1 MENKKS
7 IERTLVLLKPDA
19 VARGLSGEILGRFE
33 KTGLKIIG
41 LKMVYVD
48 DELVKKHYPSDREEF
63 LIAMGN
69 KTLETYAKYGRDTGE
84 ELGTMDPKTI
94 GLMINKWNIDFIS
107 SGPVIAVVLEGNH
120 AIDNVR
126 RLAGHTLPTFAA
138 PGTIRGDY
146 SVDSPALANEQKR
159 SVRNIVHASGNTE
172 EAKYEIELWFRENE
186 LYSYRRADES
196 AMFK

>member
-1 MENKKS
+1 MSKNNS
-7 IERTLVLLKPDA
+7 LERTLVLLKPDA
-19 VARGLSGEILGRFE
+19 VTRGISGEILSRFE
-33 KTGLKIIG
+33 KAGLKIIG
-41 LKMVYVD
+41 LKMVWVD

-63 LIAMGN
+63 LIAMGK
-69 KTLETYAKYGRDTGE
+69 KTLETYEKYGRDPNE
-84 ELGTMDPKTI
+84 EIGTMDPKTI
-94 GLMINKWNIDFIS
+94 GLMINKWNINFIS

-120 AIDNVR
+120 VIDNVR

-159 SVRNIVHASGNTE
+159 SVRNIIHASGNTE
-172 EAKYEIELWFRENE
+172 EAKYEIELWFRQSE

-196 AMFK
+196 AMFQ